1 MAFEGEIGNGVSVVC
16 ICSLCFECGVLVCWV
31 FGWCGAC
38 VLWCG
43 GAVWCYVGYLAV
55 VVRVCCG
62 VVVMCCVILCVCDE
76 CLTSVVGC
84 AVVVGFVF
92 WGWVLF

>member
-1 MAFEGEIGNGVSVVC
+1 MFLCVVLLGFLPVFWVWSV
-16 ICSLCFECGVLVCWV
+16 GVLV

-43 GAVWCYVGYLAV
+43 GAVRCYVGCLAV

-62 VVVMCCVILCVCDE
+62 VVVLYSVILRVCDE

-84 AVVVGFVF
+84 AVGVGFVSLGCECVVF
-92 WGWVLF
+92 